1 MCLMGRPESGLRES
15 LQDLLRPGVEA
26 LGFELV
32 GIDFQPREKNSLVR
46 LYIDSEQGI
55 SLENCEAVS
64 RQVSGILEVD
74 DPISGRYT
82 LEVSSPGLDRPLF
95 EPAHFKKFIGK
106 KARIKMIIEV
116 DGRKNF
122 SGIIQSVTDT
132 GVTLLVEDS
141 KFELVFEDIKS
152 ARLVPEY

>member
-1 MCLMGRPESGLRES
+1 MMGRPESGLRDS

-95 EPAHFKKFIGK
+95 EIAHFKKFIGK
-106 KARIKMIIEV
+106 KSRIKMIVDV

-122 SGIIQSVTDT
+122 TGIIQSVSDT
-132 GVTLLVEDS
+132 GVTLLVDDS
-141 KFELVFEDIKS
+141 EFELVFDDIKS

>member
-1 MCLMGRPESGLRES
+1 MSRPVSGQREN
-15 LQDLLRPGVEA
+15 LQELLRPGVEA

-32 GIDFQPREKNSLVR
+32 GIDFQPREKNTLVR
-46 LYIDSEQGI
+46 LYIDSAQGVR
-55 SLENCEAVS
+55 LEDCEAVS

-95 EPAHFKKFIGK
+95 DLSHFKQYMGK
-106 KARIKMIIEV
+106 KSRVKMIVEV
-116 DGRKNF
+116 NGRKNF
-122 SGIIQSVTDT
+122 TGIIKAVSDT
-132 GVTLLVEDS
+132 VVTLLVDDS
-141 KFELVFEDIKS
+141 EFELIFDDIKS